1 MRTLHFGESN
11 IEKSVQGRGA
21 GEMAQCIRGVL
32 CIRNQASMG
41 HSLNLSS
48 DDHDDDEVADSFS
61 QLPSQPCTC

>member
-1 MRTLHFGESN
+1 MKTLHFGESN

-48 DDHDDDEVADSFS
+48 DDDDDEVAGSIS
-61 QLPSQPCTC
+61 QLPSEPCIC

>member
-1 MRTLHFGESN
+1 MRTLYFGESN
-11 IEKSVQGRGA
+11 IEKSVQGREA

-48 DDHDDDEVADSFS
+48 DDDDDEVADSIS